1 MVRHWES
8 ATQLPP
14 EFTMRQYKVNYEK
27 EIHGRENTHNSHTT
41 GVSVGKVQI
50 SSPVKSNDVQW
61 LSVNAHGSMAKDE
74 AVTLS
79 RLVARCSD
87 EVI

>member
-1 MVRHWES
+1 MGAES
-8 ATQLPP
+8 EQ
-14 EFTMRQYKVNYEK
+14 
-27 EIHGRENTHNSHTT
+27 
-41 GVSVGKVQI
+41 VGAQQKVQI

-61 LSVNAHGSMAKDE
+61 PPVNAHRSMAKDE

>member
-1 MVRHWES
+1 M
-8 ATQLPP
+8 
-14 EFTMRQYKVNYEK
+14 NYEK